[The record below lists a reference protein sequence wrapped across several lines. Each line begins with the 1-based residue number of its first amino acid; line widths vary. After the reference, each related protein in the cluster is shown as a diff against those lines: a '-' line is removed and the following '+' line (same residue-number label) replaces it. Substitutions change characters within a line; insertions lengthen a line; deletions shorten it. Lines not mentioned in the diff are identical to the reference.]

1 MNSIEKVL
9 IRPAGLGDL
18 PLVMEIYDYARAFMR
33 ANGNVTQWVNGYPS
47 EELIRQEIQDG
58 HSFVCTDGDGEIVG
72 TFCFILGDDPTY
84 QQIYDGAWL
93 NDEPYGVIH
102 RMGTNGKRKGIAEA
116 CLNWNFQQSVNIR
129 VDTHRDNLVMQH
141 ILEKNGFKRC
151 GIIYVRDGTERIAY
165 QKIVT
170 SR

>member
-9 IRPAGLGDL
+9 IRPAGLEDL
-18 PLVMEIYDYARAFMR
+18 PLVMEIYEYARAFMR

-47 EELIRQEIQDG
+47 EELIRREIQDG

-116 CLNWNFQQSVNIR
+116 CLSWSFQHSDNIR

>member
-9 IRPAGLGDL
+9 IRPVGLEDL

-84 QQIYDGAWL
+84 RQIYDGAWL

-116 CLNWNFQQSVNIR
+116 CLDWSFQHSDNIR

-170 SR
+170 SQ

>member
-9 IRPAGLGDL
+9 IRPAGLEDL

-102 RMGTNGKRKGIAEA
+102 RMGTNGRRKGIAEA
-116 CLNWNFQQSVNIR
+116 CLNWSFQQSVNIR

>member
-9 IRPAGLGDL
+9 IRPAGLEDL

-116 CLNWNFQQSVNIR
+116 CLDWSFQHSDNIR

>member
-102 RMGTNGKRKGIAEA
+102 RMGTNGKRKGIAES
-116 CLNWNFQQSVNIR
+116 CLNWSFQHSNNIR

>member
-1 MNSIEKVL
+1 MNSIDKVL

-18 PLVMEIYDYARAFMR
+18 PLVMEIYEYARAFMR

-116 CLNWNFQQSVNIR
+116 CLDWSFQHSGNIR

>member
-9 IRPAGLGDL
+9 IRPAGLEDL

-58 HSFVCTDGDGEIVG
+58 HSFVCTDRDGEIVG

-116 CLNWNFQQSVNIR
+116 CLNWSFQHSVNIR

-165 QKIVT
+165 QKIVA

>member
-9 IRPAGLGDL
+9 IRPAGLEDL
-18 PLVMEIYDYARAFMR
+18 PLVMEIYEYARAFMR

-47 EELIRQEIQDG
+47 EELIRREIQDG

-116 CLNWNFQQSVNIR
+116 CLDWSFQHSDNIR

>member
-116 CLNWNFQQSVNIR
+116 CLNWSFQHSNNIR

>member
-116 CLNWNFQQSVNIR
+116 CLDWSFQHSDNIR

>member
-1 MNSIEKVL
+1 MNSIDKVL
-9 IRPAGLGDL
+9 IRPAGLEDL

-116 CLNWNFQQSVNIR
+116 CLNWSFQHSNNIR

>member
-1 MNSIEKVL
+1 MNSIDKVL
-9 IRPAGLGDL
+9 IRPAGLEDL

-116 CLNWNFQQSVNIR
+116 CLDWSFQHSDNIR
-129 VDTHRDNLVMQH
+129 VDTHCDNLVMQH

>member
-9 IRPAGLGDL
+9 IRPAGLEDL

-116 CLNWNFQQSVNIR
+116 CLNWSFQHSDNIR

>member
-9 IRPAGLGDL
+9 IRPAGLEDL

-116 CLNWNFQQSVNIR
+116 CLDWSFQHSDNIR
-129 VDTHRDNLVMQH
+129 VDTHRNNLVMQH

-165 QKIVT
+165 QKIVA

>member
-1 MNSIEKVL
+1 MDSIEKVL
-9 IRPAGLGDL
+9 IRPAGLEDL

-116 CLNWNFQQSVNIR
+116 CLDWSFQHSDNIR
-129 VDTHRDNLVMQH
+129 VDTHCDNLVMQH

>member
-116 CLNWNFQQSVNIR
+116 CLDWSFQHSDNIR
-129 VDTHRDNLVMQH
+129 VDTHRNNLVMQH

-165 QKIVT
+165 QKIVA